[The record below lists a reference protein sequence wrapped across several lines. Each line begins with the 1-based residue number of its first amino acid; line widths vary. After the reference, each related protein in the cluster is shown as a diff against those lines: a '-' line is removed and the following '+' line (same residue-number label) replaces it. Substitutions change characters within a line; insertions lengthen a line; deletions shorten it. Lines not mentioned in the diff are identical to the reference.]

1 MCSYIATVC
10 MGCGEEK
17 PDSRYLLAACNT
29 PCPPSQHTEKKRIKS
44 WMCLPCEID
53 IGDPWLEN
61 VEDGTS
67 PEEMLEHLDYLDT
80 LIQSGRR

>member
-1 MCSYIATVC
+1 
-10 MGCGEEK
+10 
-17 PDSRYLLAACNT
+17 
-29 PCPPSQHTEKKRIKS
+29 
-44 WMCLPCEID
+44 MCLPCEID